1 MAGVFKLIH
10 PAPLSVRMPSGTSC
24 TYLYRVMYAIGWI
37 PPKQGPRRYLYLC
50 WSGFVFLVSAI
61 YLPTGLGLSL
71 FIDAKHFTPGEFLK
85 VLQMFF
91 NIIGASVKWFAML
104 SYLSSL
110 HETRDAMDT
119 LDEHVHSDGDRRKIH
134 EAVARSNYMFLLYS
148 KLYAIYTISDAI
160 AGMVNRQPAWM
171 MYNPIID
178 WRKGVWS
185 LLAQSVIEL
194 IVMSLMACA
203 ILSMDTFTIV
213 FINIF
218 RAHLGVLK
226 GRVRGLRQDLLMTD
240 AEEYKQLVGCITYH
254 QSIL

>member
-1 MAGVFKLIH
+1 MPGVFKLIH
-10 PAPLSVRMPSGTSC
+10 PAPLSVRMSSGTSC

-50 WSGFVFLVSAI
+50 WLSFVFVVAAI
-61 YLPTGLGLSL
+61 YLPTGLGLGV
-71 FIDAKHFTPGEFLK
+71 FIDAKQFTPGEFLK

-91 NIIGASVKWFAML
+91 NLIGSSLKRFAML
-104 SYLSSL
+104 SHLSCL
-110 HETRDAMDT
+110 HETKSDMNT
-119 LDEHVHSDGDRRKIH
+119 LDKQVHSDADRRKIH
-134 EAVARSNYMFLLYS
+134 AAVARSNCIFLLYS
-148 KLYAIYTISDAI
+148 KLYAIYTMSDGI
-160 AGMVNRQPAWM
+160 TGMVNRQPAWI

-178 WRKGVWS
+178 WRNGMWS
-185 LLAQSVIEL
+185 LLVQSVIEV

-218 RAHLGVLK
+218 RAHLDVLK
-226 GRVRGLRQDLLMTD
+226 GRVRELRQDLLMTD
-240 AEEYKQLVGCITYH
+240 AEDYKQLVGCIPYH